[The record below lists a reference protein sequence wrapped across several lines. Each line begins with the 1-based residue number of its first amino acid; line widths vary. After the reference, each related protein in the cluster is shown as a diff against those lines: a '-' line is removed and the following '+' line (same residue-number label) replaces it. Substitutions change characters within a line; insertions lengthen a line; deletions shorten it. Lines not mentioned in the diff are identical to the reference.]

1 MTNLMIPEELTPLT
15 TFNWS
20 QFSDTYVQD
29 SDIQQD
35 PHVSIQIESGIPGNG
50 SKVVVDVKDVP
61 IGSSGFLPNTNRVQ
75 LYGWR
80 EDRNGDISTGGY
92 CSFDGGDYKILRKF
106 EEAPFD
112 WLLEDADY
120 TIEDMVKDFTKEV
133 KDYLDYGNYR
143 YHAVYD
149 ALTQTY
155 DDLYKEHE
163 DALSMMHT
171 KKYHREDVD
180 GIRIRFDAYGEE
192 QNIYGEFVH
201 ELHKTPF
208 VRVHYNGTAC
218 VIDCPTG
225 RNPMDVE
232 AEIVSE
238 MKDFLAG
245 ELEPHLDELYGNI
258 MKQLREQS
266 VDAEEMIDGL
276 SQDGLQL

>member
-1 MTNLMIPEELTPLT
+1 MTNLMIPEELTPLAN
-15 TFNWS
+15 FNWS
-20 QFSDTYVQD
+20 QFSDTYAQD
-29 SDIQQD
+29 ADIQQD

-92 CSFDGGDYKILRKF
+92 CSFDGGNYKILRKF

-120 TIEDMVKDFTKEV
+120 TVEDMVKDFTKEV

-171 KKYHREDVD
+171 KSITARMSM
-180 GIRIRFDAYGEE
+180 GFAFDSMPTVKNKISTESSFT
-192 QNIYGEFVH
+192 NSTRHPSCVCTI
-201 ELHKTPF
+201 
-208 VRVHYNGTAC
+208 TAPH
-218 VIDCPTG
+218 VSS
-225 RNPMDVE
+225 
-232 AEIVSE
+232 IVQPVVTQWTLNQKS
-238 MKDFLAG
+238 
-245 ELEPHLDELYGNI
+245 
-258 MKQLREQS
+258 
-266 VDAEEMIDGL
+266 
-276 SQDGLQL
+276 

>member
-1 MTNLMIPEELTPLT
+1 M
-15 TFNWS
+15 
-20 QFSDTYVQD
+20 
-29 SDIQQD
+29 
-35 PHVSIQIESGIPGNG
+35 
-50 SKVVVDVKDVP
+50 
-61 IGSSGFLPNTNRVQ
+61 
-75 LYGWR
+75 
-80 EDRNGDISTGGY
+80 
-92 CSFDGGDYKILRKF
+92 
-106 EEAPFD
+106 
-112 WLLEDADY
+112 LEDADY
-120 TIEDMVKDFTKEV
+120 TVEDMVKDFTKEV

-155 DDLYKEHE
+155 DELYKEHE

-225 RNPMDVE
+225 RNPVDVE
-232 AEIVSE
+232 SDIVSE
-238 MKDFLAG
+238 MKDFLMG
-245 ELEPHLDELYGNI
+245 ELEPHLL
-258 MKQLREQS
+258 EQS
-266 VDAEEMIDGL
+266 VDAEEMLDGL

>member
-1 MTNLMIPEELTPLT
+1 MTNLMIPEELAPLAN
-15 TFNWS
+15 FNWS
-20 QFSDTYVQD
+20 QFSDTYTQD
-29 SDIQQD
+29 ADIQQD

-75 LYGWR
+75 LHGWR
-80 EDRNGDISTGGY
+80 EDRNGDISSGGY

-106 EEAPFD
+106 EDAPFD

-149 ALTQTY
+149 VLTQTY

-180 GIRIRFDAYGEE
+180 GIRIRFNAYGEE

-232 AEIVSE
+232 SDIVSE

-245 ELEPHLDELYGNI
+245 ELEPHIEELYGNI

-266 VDAEEMIDGL
+266 VDAEEMLDGL

>member
-1 MTNLMIPEELTPLT
+1 MTNLTIPEELTPLT
-15 TFNWS
+15 NFNWS
-20 QFSDTYVQD
+20 QFSDTYAQD
-29 SDIQQD
+29 TDIQPD
-35 PHVSIQIESGIPGNG
+35 PHVLIQLESGIPGEG

-75 LYGWR
+75 LHGWC
-80 EDRNGDISTGGY
+80 EDRGGDISTGGY
-92 CSFDGGDYKILRKF
+92 CSFDGGNYKILRKF

-120 TIEDMVKDFTKEV
+120 TIEDMVKDFTAEV

-143 YHAVYD
+143 YDAVYD
-149 ALTQTY
+149 ALMQTY

-180 GIRIRFDAYGEE
+180 GIHIRFDAYGEE

-201 ELHKTPF
+201 ELHKSPF

-232 AEIVSE
+232 TEIVSE
-238 MKDFLAG
+238 MKDFLAV

-266 VDAEEMIDGL
+266 VDAEEMLDGL

>member
-1 MTNLMIPEELTPLT
+1 MTNLTIPEELTPLT
-15 TFNWS
+15 NFNWS
-20 QFSDTYVQD
+20 QFSDTYTQD
-29 SDIQQD
+29 ADIQQD
-35 PHVSIQIESGIPGNG
+35 PHVSIQLESGLPGNG

-61 IGSSGFLPNTNRVQ
+61 IGSSGYLPNTNRVQ
-75 LYGWR
+75 LHGWR
-80 EDRNGDISTGGY
+80 EDRGGELSTGGY
-92 CSFDGGDYKILRKF
+92 CSFDGGNYKILRKF
-106 EEAPFD
+106 EDAPFD
-112 WLLEDADY
+112 WLQEDKDD

-143 YHAVYD
+143 YDAVYD

-155 DDLYKEHE
+155 DDLYREHE

-201 ELHKTPF
+201 ELHKTSF

-232 AEIVSE
+232 SDIVSE

-245 ELEPHLDELYGNI
+245 ELEPHLEELYGNI

-266 VDAEEMIDGL
+266 VDAEEMLDGL

>member
-1 MTNLMIPEELTPLT
+1 MTNLMIPEELAPLAN
-15 TFNWS
+15 FNWS
-20 QFSDTYVQD
+20 QFSDTYAQD
-29 SDIQQD
+29 ADIQQD

-50 SKVVVDVKDVP
+50 SKVVVDVKDVH

-75 LYGWR
+75 LHGWCEGR
-80 EDRNGDISTGGY
+80 GGDISTGGY
-92 CSFDGGDYKILRKF
+92 CSFDGGNYKILRKF
-106 EEAPFD
+106 EDAPFD
-112 WLLEDADY
+112 WLQEDKDD

-143 YHAVYD
+143 YDAVYD

-155 DDLYKEHE
+155 DDLYREHE

-201 ELHKTPF
+201 ELHKTSF

-225 RNPMDVE
+225 RNPIEVE
-232 AEIVSE
+232 TEIVSE

-245 ELEPHLDELYGNI
+245 ELEPHLEELYG
-258 MKQLREQS
+258 KYLADDLDQS
-266 VDAEEMIDGL
+266 APEL
-276 SQDGLQL
+276 

>member
-1 MTNLMIPEELTPLT
+1 MTNLMIPEELTPLAN
-15 TFNWS
+15 FNWS
-20 QFSDTYVQD
+20 QFSDTYAQD
-29 SDIQQD
+29 ADIQQD
-35 PHVSIQIESGIPGNG
+35 PHVSIQIESGTPGNG

-92 CSFDGGDYKILRKF
+92 CSFDGGNYKILRKF

-120 TIEDMVKDFTKEV
+120 TVEDMVKDFTKEV

-143 YHAVYD
+143 YDAVYT
-149 ALTQTY
+149 ALMETY
-155 DDLYKEHE
+155 DELYNEHE
-163 DALSMMHT
+163 DAISTMHT

-180 GIRIRFDAYGEE
+180 GINIRFNAYGEE

-201 ELHKTPF
+201 EPRKEPF

-232 AEIVSE
+232 SEIVSE

-245 ELEPHLDELYGNI
+245 ELEPHLEELYGNI
-258 MKQLREQS
+258 MKQSREQS
-266 VDAEEMIDGL
+266 VDAEEMLDGL

>member
-1 MTNLMIPEELTPLT
+1 MTNLMIPEELTPLAN
-15 TFNWS
+15 FNWS
-20 QFSDTYVQD
+20 QFSDTYAQD
-29 SDIQQD
+29 ADIQQD

-92 CSFDGGDYKILRKF
+92 CSFDGGNYKILRKF

-120 TIEDMVKDFTKEV
+120 TVEDMVKDFTKEV

-163 DALSMMHT
+163 DALSMMQT

-232 AEIVSE
+232 SDIVSE

-245 ELEPHLDELYGNI
+245 ELEPHLEELYGNT

-266 VDAEEMIDGL
+266 VDAEEMLDGL

>member
-1 MTNLMIPEELTPLT
+1 MTNLTIPEELTPLT
-15 TFNWS
+15 NFNWS
-20 QFSDTYVQD
+20 QFSDTYAQD
-29 SDIQQD
+29 TDIQPD
-35 PHVSIQIESGIPGNG
+35 THVLIQLESGMPGEG

-61 IGSSGFLPNTNRVQ
+61 VGSSGFLPNTNRVH
-75 LYGWR
+75 LRGWC
-80 EDRNGDISTGGY
+80 EDKGGDISTGGY
-92 CSFDGGDYKILRKF
+92 CSFDGGNYKILRKF

-120 TIEDMVKDFTKEV
+120 TIEDMVKDFTAEV

-143 YHAVYD
+143 YNAVYD

-155 DDLYKEHE
+155 DELYKEHE

-208 VRVHYNGTAC
+208 VRVHYNGIAC
-218 VIDCPTG
+218 VIDCPIG

-258 MKQLREQS
+258 MKQLREPS

-276 SQDGLQL
+276 TQDGLQL

>member
-75 LYGWR
+75 LHGWC
-80 EDRNGDISTGGY
+80 EDRGGDISTGGY
-92 CSFDGGDYKILRKF
+92 CSFDGGNYKILRKF

-155 DDLYKEHE
+155 DDLRKEHE

-192 QNIYGEFVH
+192 QTIYGEFVH